1 LPIPVFRNL
10 FLGSKKPFLTG
21 FLRISFFSCVFWRNF
36 SQERGFEEVTGIP
49 FFSDFTGIFRRN
61 SCGQEFLWAGIPVF
75 TQDSSGIR
83 RIPVPAESCRLR
95 PATKEGS
102 LLSKIW
108 TKIDIFNLSPEQDL
122 TMVSAAPVLCWR
134 LLA

>member
-1 LPIPVFRNL
+1 MVLER
-10 FLGSKKPFLTG
+10 FL
-21 FLRISFFSCVFWRNF
+21 W
-36 SQERGFEEVTGIP
+36 
-49 FFSDFTGIFRRN
+49 DRN
-61 SCGQEFLWAGIPVF
+61 SCIYPGILRIWEDSGGFLFPMKAVW
-75 TQDSSGIR
+75 
-83 RIPVPAESCRLR
+83 LW

-108 TKIDIFNLSPEQDL
+108 TKIDLFNLSPKQDL

>member
-1 LPIPVFRNL
+1 
-10 FLGSKKPFLTG
+10 
-21 FLRISFFSCVFWRNF
+21 
-36 SQERGFEEVTGIP
+36 
-49 FFSDFTGIFRRN
+49 
-61 SCGQEFLWAGIPVF
+61 
-75 TQDSSGIR
+75 
-83 RIPVPAESCRLR
+83 
-95 PATKEGS
+95 